1 MRIYVPATAADIAA
15 ETIAPRWAHAVT
27 PALRQALPEED
38 DEGLAESAMLAAAD
52 ESLLRLRADAPAVA
66 RRVVVVAEVPSA
78 AVAVPETRPWRPGD
92 DRLPS
97 AVEVVAP
104 VSWHEVEA
112 IHVDDPHSQ
121 DVVRRA
127 LLPEAEEAAL
137 AEAVEAAYEL
147 DLLWYDIVELSRLR
161 EELASQQA
169 APPA

>member
-15 ETIAPRWAHAVT
+15 EAIAPRWAHAVT

-52 ESLLRLRADAPAVA
+52 ESLLRLRAESRVVA

-78 AVAVPETRPWRPGD
+78 SVTVPETRPWRPGD
-92 DRLPS
+92 ERLPS
-97 AVEVVAP
+97 AVEVLAP
-104 VSWHEVEA
+104 VGWQDVEA
-112 IHVDDPHSQ
+112 IHVDDTHSQ

-127 LLPEAEEAAL
+127 LRPASGEAEL

-161 EELASQQA
+161 EELASQQ
-169 APPA
+169 